1 MPDSLFV
8 SIKVGDFYGSD
19 EVVSDCL
26 SGHKASIE
34 TYDQTTFGVVGYTL
48 SKGKSL
54 TPCHGKFKFSLP
66 DSGK

>member
-8 SIKVGDFYGSD
+8 SIKFGNFYGSD

-34 TYDQTTFGVVGYTL
+34 TYEQTMFGVVGYTISL
-48 SKGKSL
+48 SLKM
-54 TPCHGKFKFSLP
+54 
-66 DSGK
+66 